1 MKRKFMAIIAAAVC
15 LLNFAA
21 CSDEKNTSDG
31 SSFSVGENGLTEMI
45 TPEEGSQE
53 YELGSYRVSE
63 KGTKFYYD
71 GEQVPDELMF
81 ALENYF
87 MSFQNKDFEAYKNSL
102 AFDYAERYEKYL
114 QKDYGYGLDNS
125 FNIQCDNIR
134 DSMKCEITGEYDA
147 SEIDG
152 YSGDFTITRI
162 KADPPELAE
171 GETVEDRTKEFFSYL
186 DEIFEMD
193 YYEYI
198 KEQADDIKYL
208 TFYIIADGEDGEEH
222 RIISG
227 VDIVFAEKD
236 GKYYTF
242 G

>member
-1 MKRKFMAIIAAAVC
+1 MKSKFMVILAAAVC
-15 LLNFAA
+15 LLNLAA
-21 CSDEKNTSDG
+21 CSDGKKSSEG
-31 SSFSVGENGLTEMI
+31 SSVSVGENGLTEII
-45 TPEEGSQE
+45 TPEEDSEE
-53 YELGSYRVSE
+53 YELGSYRISA
-63 KGTKFYYD
+63 KGTKLYYD
-71 GEQVPDELMF
+71 SEQVPDGLML

-87 MSFQNKDFEAYKNSL
+87 MSFQNKDFDAYKNSL
-102 AFDYAERYEKYL
+102 AFDYAERYEEYL

-125 FNIQCDNIR
+125 FDIQCGYIR
-134 DSMKCEITGEYDA
+134 DSMKGEITGEYDV
-147 SEIDG
+147 SEIDD

-162 KADPPELAE
+162 KADPPELNE
-171 GETVEDRTKEFFSYL
+171 DETVDDRTKEFFSYL

>member
-1 MKRKFMAIIAAAVC
+1 MKRKITAIFAAAVC
-15 LLNFAA
+15 LLNLAA
-21 CSDEKNTSDG
+21 CSDGKNSSDG
-31 SSFSVGENGLTEMI
+31 SSVSVGENGLTEI
-45 TPEEGSQE
+45 VTPKEDSEE
-53 YELGSYRVSE
+53 YELGSYRISA
-63 KGTKFYYD
+63 KGTKLYYD
-71 GEQVPDELMF
+71 SEQVPDALML

-87 MSFQNKDFEAYKNSL
+87 LSFQNKDFEAYKNSL
-102 AFDYAERYEKYL
+102 AFDYAERYGEYL

-125 FNIQCDNIR
+125 FNIQCGNIR
-134 DSMKCEITGEYDA
+134 DSMKSEITGEYDV
-147 SEIDG
+147 SEIDE

-162 KADPPELAE
+162 KADPPELSE
-171 GETVEDRTKEFFSYL
+171 NETVEDRTKEFFSYL